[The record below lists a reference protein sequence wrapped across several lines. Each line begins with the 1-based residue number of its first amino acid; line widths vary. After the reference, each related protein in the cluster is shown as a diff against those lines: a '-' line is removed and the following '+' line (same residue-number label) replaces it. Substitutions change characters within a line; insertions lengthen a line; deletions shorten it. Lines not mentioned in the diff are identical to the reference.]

1 MSPWK
6 LEKSRLHSACLTQ
19 SNEQPPFTIVG
30 NTATFDG
37 TCTVSFWHHITQP
50 IIGLSP
56 MDGVTDPAFR
66 YIVARYGKPDVQ
78 VTEFVG
84 VDEVCH
90 GGEAAWQQLRY
101 AEIERPIVAQ
111 VYGADPDK
119 FYQVAQVVCELG
131 FDGVDLNMGCP
142 SKNVAARGCGAALI
156 RNPPLA
162 REIIRAVHAGVTDWV
177 AGHRIESIGLRPKV
191 VGQVLALTTGRDG
204 AWPRKPVPVSVKT
217 RLGYDAVVI
226 EDWVSV
232 LLEEGLDVI
241 SIHGR
246 TLAQM
251 YRGRADWDAIARAAK
266 LIRETSTLVLGN
278 GDVESFHDLVTRVQ
292 ETKVHGVLIG
302 RGALGNPWIF
312 RAKEWAKAQANRS
325 AYAAPLCEVSL
336 PERFQVALEHA
347 RYFESLGGAPR
358 FAAMRK
364 HLGWYCTG
372 FFKAA
377 EVRSQ
382 MFRATSSHDVERI
395 LAAVG

>member
-1 MSPWK
+1 M
-6 LEKSRLHSACLTQ
+6 
-19 SNEQPPFTIVG
+19 VG
-30 NTATFDG
+30 LCYYAP
-37 TCTVSFWHHITQP
+37 VSFWHDIPQP

-66 YIVARYGKPDVQ
+66 FIVARHGKPDVQ
-78 VTEFVG
+78 VTEFIN

-90 GGEAAWQQLRY
+90 GGEAAWQQLQY

-111 VYGADPDK
+111 IYGADPDK
-119 FYQVAQVVCELG
+119 FYQVAQVACELG
-131 FDGVDLNMGCP
+131 FDGVDINMGCP
-142 SKNVAARGCGAALI
+142 SKNVSARGCGAALI

-162 REIIRAVHAGVTDWV
+162 REIIRAVHAGVADWA
-177 AGHRIESIGLRPKV
+177 AGHRIETIGLRPRV
-191 VGQVLALTTGRDG
+191 FERVHALAAER
-204 AWPRKPVPVSVKT
+204 RVPVSARRSLPVSVKT

-232 LLEEGLDVI
+232 LLEERPEVI

-251 YRGRADWDAIARAAK
+251 YRGRADWGAIARAAK

-278 GDVESFHDLVTRVQ
+278 GDVESLHDLVARVR
-292 ETKVHGVLIG
+292 ETQVHGVLIG

-312 RAKEWAKAQANRS
+312 RAKDWAKGEGKGEGDAVGS
-325 AYAAPLCEVSL
+325 VPLQ
-336 PERFQVALEHA
+336 ERFQVALEHA

-382 MFRATSSHDVERI
+382 MFRATSSQDVERI
-395 LAAVG
+395 LATQIPPLSLQGRSVVKRA

>member
-1 MSPWK
+1 MAP
-6 LEKSRLHSACLTQ
+6 
-19 SNEQPPFTIVG
+19 
-30 NTATFDG
+30 
-37 TCTVSFWHHITQP
+37 VSFWHDIPQP

-66 YIVARYGKPDVQ
+66 FIVARYGKPDVQ
-78 VTEFVG
+78 VTEFVN

-90 GGEAAWQQLRY
+90 GGDSAWQQLQY
-101 AEIERPIVAQ
+101 AEIERPVVAQ
-111 VYGADPDK
+111 IYGADPDK

-131 FDGVDLNMGCP
+131 FDGVDINMGCP
-142 SKNVAARGCGAALI
+142 SKNVSARGCGAALI
-156 RNPPLA
+156 RNPVLA
-162 REIIRAVHAGVTDWV
+162 REIIRAVHAGVTDWA
-177 AGHRIESIGLRPKV
+177 AGHRIETIGLRPKV
-191 VGQVLALTTGRDG
+191 VERVGALTSVAGWGQSRGDSD
-204 AWPRKPVPVSVKT
+204 PKRIRKPVPVSVKT

-232 LLEEGLDVI
+232 LLEEQPEAI

-251 YRGRADWDAIARAAK
+251 YRGTADWGAIARAAK
-266 LIRETSTLVLGN
+266 LIRQTSTLVLGN
-278 GDVESFHDLVTRVQ
+278 GDVESLYDLVARVQ
-292 ETKVHGVLIG
+292 ETQVHGVLIG

-325 AYAAPLCEVSL
+325 ACAATVCEISL
-336 PERFQVALEHA
+336 PERFRVALEHA

-364 HLGWYCTG
+364 HLGWYCKG

-382 MFRATSSHDVERI
+382 MFRATSSQDVERI
-395 LAAVG
+395 LAAIG

>member
-1 MSPWK
+1 
-6 LEKSRLHSACLTQ
+6 
-19 SNEQPPFTIVG
+19 
-30 NTATFDG
+30 
-37 TCTVSFWHHITQP
+37 
-50 IIGLSP
+50 

-66 YIVARYGKPDVQ
+66 FIVARYGKPDVQ
-78 VTEFVG
+78 VTEFVN

-90 GGEAAWQQLRY
+90 GGEAAWQQFQY
-101 AEIERPIVAQ
+101 AEIERPVVAQ
-111 VYGADPDK
+111 IYGADPDK
-119 FYQVAQVVCELG
+119 FYQVAQVVCALG
-131 FDGVDLNMGCP
+131 FDGVDINMGCP
-142 SKNVAARGCGAALI
+142 SKNVSARGCGAALI

-162 REIIRAVHAGVTDWV
+162 REIIRAVHAGVRDWA

-191 VGQVLALTTGRDG
+191 VERVLALTSGRDG
-204 AWPRKPVPVSVKT
+204 SRPRKPVPVSVKT

-226 EDWVSV
+226 EDWVSI
-232 LLEEGLDVI
+232 LLEEQPEVI

-246 TLAQM
+246 TLTQM
-251 YRGRADWDAIARAAK
+251 YRGRADWGAIARAAK

-278 GDVESFHDLVTRVQ
+278 GDVESLHDLVARVQ
-292 ETKVHGVLIG
+292 ETQVHGVLIG

-312 RAKEWAKAQANRS
+312 RAKEWAKAQVANS
-325 AYAAPLCEVSL
+325 GQSPFFPGTVPL

-377 EVRSQ
+377 DVRSQ
-382 MFRATSSHDVERI
+382 MFRATSSQDVERI
-395 LAAVG
+395 LAAIG